1 MSIRPNQ
8 LLTVLA
14 DCSGNQ
20 ELVGIGNDALDTD
33 FDALGLDSLAVLE
46 SVARIGRE
54 HGIHISD
61 EEVHDLGTPL
71 ALLNRLNQAQSG
83 GDEDTDAEERLPV
96 VVVGAGLVGLALAG
110 ELAAHGIGVTV
121 LERRSTPETMVRAGS
136 VGPLAVALLRRRGLA
151 DELDRAE
158 RETVERYRAMAD
170 SAAGAVGH
178 ALPKEHL
185 MRHREG
191 RACQRLD
198 APDAGGAAGPRR
210 HPAAARRRTRRRRG
224 VGARGDRDRA
234 GRPGSVGHCGRTRR
248 RATPPRGLRGR
259 LRRRRQHGAQAHAA
273 SR

>member
-96 VVVGAGLVGLALAG
+96 VVVGAA
-110 ELAAHGIGVTV
+110 
-121 LERRSTPETMVRAGS
+121 RS
-136 VGPLAVALLRRRGLA
+136 
-151 DELDRAE
+151 
-158 RETVERYRAMAD
+158 
-170 SAAGAVGH
+170 
-178 ALPKEHL
+178 
-185 MRHREG
+185 
-191 RACQRLD
+191 
-198 APDAGGAAGPRR
+198 
-210 HPAAARRRTRRRRG
+210 
-224 VGARGDRDRA
+224 
-234 GRPGSVGHCGRTRR
+234 
-248 RATPPRGLRGR
+248 
-259 LRRRRQHGAQAHAA
+259 A
-273 SR
+273 SRWRANWPLMASG